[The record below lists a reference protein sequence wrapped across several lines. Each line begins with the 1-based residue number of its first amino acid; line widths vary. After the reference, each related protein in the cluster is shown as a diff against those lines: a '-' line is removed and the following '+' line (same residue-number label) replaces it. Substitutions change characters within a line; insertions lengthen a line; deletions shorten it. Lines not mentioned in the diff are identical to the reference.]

1 MMEMDM
7 KSVMIHK
14 AWFFLIFGI
23 LLILNAVL
31 SIVSWA
37 IFAGIIA
44 IIIAI
49 IAFIGGGSCC
59 KAKKK

>member
-1 MMEMDM
+1 MEMGDM
-7 KSVMIHK
+7 KHIMLHK
-14 AWFFLIFGI
+14 AWFFLVFGI
-23 LLILNAVL
+23 LLILNAMFSV
-31 SIVSWA
+31 VSWA

-49 IAFIGGGSCC
+49 IGFICHGCCC